1 MALVSGLLAGIM
13 LPDPR
18 EKSRT
23 GLIPCKGIFLLI
35 YFLQKHN
42 RSRQIPA
49 CTITQES
56 FSLSQEVKKLL
67 RSQINSDEAIKQNGN

>member
-23 GLIPCKGIFLLI
+23 GLIPCKGFFFINIF
-35 YFLQKHN
+35 FTEAQQKQTD
-42 RSRQIPA
+42 SSLSYYPG
-49 CTITQES
+49 EF
-56 FSLSQEVKKLL
+56 FSLSGGEKITEITNK
-67 RSQINSDEAIKQNGN
+67 